1 MEDGNADFEL
11 AFNLLYTVYS
21 FPNVILPFF
30 GGSLVDK
37 FGSALCLTFFA
48 SLCAA
53 GQLIFA
59 IGASYKS
66 WKIMLLGRTIYGFGG
81 ESICVAYSTLLSEWF
96 AGKELALSFGI
107 ALAIARLGSVLNDLI
122 SPVVANSFSTPWALW
137 VGVALNVFS
146 VVVALYIRYLDS
158 RYGTARPSTEPRR
171 DSVNND
177 SDLAEPLLAENQDE
191 RHDEGIRPTPQR
203 LSILQFGPLFWLL
216 SLSCL
221 VVYACILPW
230 NNVASGIL
238 LERNFFQAPPEDC
251 QLLFPDQCS
260 MGTLQNHS
268 NPSLDRN
275 NNTCPTIVRTRN
287 RYRPMTLTATSRSG
301 PTAVPEIIATLC
313 TKLLRRRAVSCPFHT
328 SYLVAFHLYLV
339 A

>member
-1 MEDGNADFEL
+1 
-11 AFNLLYTVYS
+11 
-21 FPNVILPFF
+21 
-30 GGSLVDK
+30 
-37 FGSALCLTFFA
+37 LTFFA

-275 NNTCPTIVRTRN
+275 TTRVRQ
-287 RYRPMTLTATSRSG
+287 G
-301 PTAVPEIIATLC
+301 LC
-313 TKLLRRRAVSCPFHT
+313 ARF
-328 SYLVAFHLYLV
+328 
-339 A
+339 